1 MGIGKRIKEARL
13 NKGLTQ
19 EELAK
24 SLGLTK
30 GAIANYENEVSHP
43 KETVM
48 YALIEALGVDPNF
61 LFQDCVD
68 IGAKRAPS
76 LSDGAIRIARTFDRL
91 DDWGKRQVQA
101 VADNELARCTEQAQA
116 DALEAPDNVVYI
128 TNWFPMPMSAGT
140 GQPAGDG
147 EPEELE
153 LSKRPPRG
161 TSYIAPISGDSM
173 EPTYHDGDKLFIRA
187 AADIRPSQVGVFL
200 MDGQQWVKE
209 LGDGV
214 LLSHNPSYEPIPLRD
229 DIQCQ
234 GLVLGVCDES
244 YFK

>member
-1 MGIGKRIKEARL
+1 MGIGKRLKEARER
-13 NKGLTQ
+13 KGLTQ
-19 EELAK
+19 RELAK
-24 SLGLTK
+24 IVGVSGSAVT
-30 GAIANYENEVSHP
+30 NYENEVSHP
-43 KETVM
+43 KEPVM

-68 IGAKRAPS
+68 ISTKKNPS
-76 LSDGAIRIARTFDRL
+76 LSDEAIKIARTFDRL
-91 DDWGKRQVQA
+91 DNWGKRQVAA
-101 VADNELARCTEQAQA
+101 VTDNELARCTEQAQA
-116 DALEAPDNVVYI
+116 DTLEAPDNVVYI

-140 GQPAGDG
+140 GQPAGDD

-173 EPTYHDGDKLFIRA
+173 EPTYHNGDKLFIRA
-187 AADIRPSQVGVFL
+187 TADIRPGQVGVFL

-214 LLSHNPSYEPIPLRD
+214 LLSHNHSYKPIPMRD
-229 DIQCQ
+229 DIRCQ
-234 GLVLGVCDES
+234 GLVLGVCDKS
-244 YFK
+244 YLK